1 MPAPWDI
8 PTQPL
13 QELFSGALDIV
24 GDVHGEWLALRS
36 LLDHLDYNQHG
47 EHPQGRRLIF
57 VGDLCDRGPDSPAV
71 MFFVRELI
79 ERGMAQC
86 VLGNHELNILRNER
100 KPGNGWYFPDHPDH
114 QRPEFANVR
123 AATARERDTARIFIA
138 SLPLALSRD
147 DLRVTHAVWHEA
159 SMQKLANAP
168 PASTLDLYG
177 QFEQLTLMSIPSV
190 LSSAAAAERQRVGAA
205 LYQQTPEVPFLP
217 NVALQDETYQMGNP
231 VRVVSSGMERSTAGR
246 AFYASGKWRMVERVP
261 WWHDYP
267 DDVPVIVGHY
277 WRWYSPEGQARYA
290 RGEEDLFD
298 RAAPEQW
305 LDARQK
311 VFCTDFSVG
320 ARFREIHDGYAPGTF
335 TRLAA
340 VRWPEREVLFENGER
355 RALLAR

>member
-1 MPAPWDI
+1 MTAAWDN

-13 QELFSGALDIV
+13 QALFPGALDIV

-36 LLDHLDYNQHG
+36 LLDHLGYDQYG
-47 EHPQGRRLIF
+47 EHPQSRRLVF

-71 MFFVRELI
+71 MFFVRDLI
-79 ERGMAQC
+79 DRGLAQC

-100 KPGNGWYFPDHPDH
+100 KPGNGWYFPDHPD
-114 QRPEFANVR
+114 QKRPEYANAR
-123 AATARERDTARIFIA
+123 AANSRERDAARIFIA
-138 SLPLALSRD
+138 SLPLALSRP
-147 DLRVTHAVWHEA
+147 DLRITHAVWHDA
-159 SMQKLANAP
+159 SMQKLASAGRS
-168 PASTLDLYG
+168 STLDLYA
-177 QFEQLTLMSIPSV
+177 QFEQLTLQSISAE
-190 LSSAAAAERQRVGAA
+190 LSAAAAEERHRVGAA
-205 LYQQTPEVPFLP
+205 LYQPAPDVPFLP

-261 WWHDYP
+261 WWHDYQ

-277 WRWYSPEGQARYA
+277 WRWYSAEGQARYA

-305 LDARQK
+305 LDGRQK
-311 VFCTDFSVG
+311 VYCTDFSVG

-340 VRWPEREVLFENGER
+340 VRWPEQEVLFETGER
-355 RALLAR
+355 RALSAR